1 MIVKANANPLAFFF
15 PNTNRMKKLLTL
27 LSALF
32 IAISVAN
39 AQSLVK
45 GTVKDEA
52 TGETIVG
59 ASVTYAPGKGT
70 VTDIDG
76 NFSMEVPNG
85 TYNLVIQ
92 ISAYQTY
99 NQQITVSG
107 TSISLDIKIKPNLIK
122 EVEIV
127 ADIAISRQTPVAF
140 SNIPAEKI
148 KEQLG
153 GNDLPMILNSTPGV
167 YATNRGGSDG
177 DARVSIR
184 GFNQRNVAVMID
196 GIPMNDM
203 ENGQVFWSNW
213 FGLDNITRTM
223 QVQRGLGAS
232 KLSIPAV
239 GGTINIITSGFDA
252 KRALIFKQ
260 EYGNGFNL
268 RSTLSYTSG
277 ELKNGWAVTA
287 AVSARRNDGVIDAT
301 WSRAIFYYL
310 KIEKRLGKHVLALN
324 GFGAPQANAQ
334 RSFRQSIATYSHSLA
349 RDLGWTDAQ
358 LANPAFRE
366 RGRLFNQNWG
376 FVPDSISGVDG
387 VRGRERVLSERVN
400 FFHKPV
406 LSLRHS
412 WQPNDKFFL
421 SNIFYASYGN
431 GGGTGL
437 NSSSS
442 VPINPNT
449 GTYNFIQTINNQK
462 DNPFLQYP
470 YQGDTLQISNAYVR
484 ASMNNHSWY
493 GLLSTFNYRPKDGWQ
508 ISGGIDLRTYKS
520 EKYRTVYNFLG
531 GNMILDNTDQNSLTQ
546 RVITS
551 KDEKIQYNFGGI
563 VNWLGAFGLAEY
575 KGGNWSAFFN
585 ASSAVN
591 TYQRIDYFAKKDD
604 NGNFQK
610 SEVKVFPGF
619 TIKTGANYNVTER
632 SNLYVNAGV
641 FSRAPRFS
649 NVFIRTTGV
658 GNDMPNVLPKNEFVR
673 AGELGYNYVSPKFS
687 FNINTYYTVWQN
699 RPLDFAANITV
710 NGEDYTYNVNGMN
723 ARHMGFEFDG
733 AYKIL
738 RNLTVEGMVSLG
750 DWIWTSNDTANVTDD
765 FGNIVT
771 RVPFDARGVKVGD
784 AAQIT
789 AALSIRYEPIKQ
801 LYIKL
806 QGNYF
811 SKNYSD
817 FDPTLLRDNNAGRQS
832 WRMPDYYM
840 LDVYLGYGFKL
851 KFDVRGIVNNVTNL
865 LFISDASNNAIQTF
879 GQNFDAASAQV
890 FVGLPRRFLASLTI
904 TY

>member
-1 MIVKANANPLAFFF
+1 
-15 PNTNRMKKLLTL
+15 MKKLVGLAFMLFALATQAQYTITGVVKDAQNDETVVGVPVTIGTGKGALTDL
-27 LSALF
+27 DGQF
-32 IAISVAN
+32 TITNVAN
-39 AQSLVK
+39 GNYTINVQSAGYPELNTPV
-45 GTVKDEA
+45 TVQGKDVYVELKLKA
-52 TGETIVG
+52 NET
-59 ASVTYAPGKGT
+59 
-70 VTDIDG
+70 
-76 NFSMEVPNG
+76 
-85 TYNLVIQ
+85 
-92 ISAYQTY
+92 
-99 NQQITVSG
+99 
-107 TSISLDIKIKPNLIK
+107 K

-127 ADIAISRQTPVAF
+127 ADIAIARETPVAF
-140 SNIPAEKI
+140 SNVSAEKI

-177 DARVSIR
+177 DARISIR

-260 EYGNGFNL
+260 EYGNGLNL

-277 ELKNGWAVTA
+277 ALKGDWAITA
-287 AVSARRNDGVIDAT
+287 AVSGRRNDGLIDAT

-310 KIEKRLGKHVLALN
+310 KIEKRLGKHMLALN

-334 RSFRQSIATYSHSLA
+334 RSFRQSIATYSHALA
-349 RDLGWTDAQ
+349 RDLGWNDTQ
-358 LANPAFRE
+358 LANPAFLE
-366 RGRLFNQNWG
+366 RGRLYNQNWG
-376 FVPDSISGVDG
+376 TIPDSAGTIDG
-387 VRGRERVLSERVN
+387 VRGGAGVLSERVN

-406 LSLRHS
+406 ISLRHS
-412 WQPNDKFFL
+412 WQANDKFFL
-421 SNIFYASYGN
+421 SNIAYASYGN

-437 NSSSS
+437 NSSTA
-442 VPINPNT
+442 VPLNAQT
-449 GTYNFIQTINNQK
+449 GNYNFLQTINNQAT
-462 DNPFLQYP
+462 NPFLQYP
-470 YQGDTLQISNAYVR
+470 YQGDTLQLANAYIR
-484 ASMNNHSWY
+484 ASINNHSWY

-508 ISGGIDLRTYKS
+508 ISGGLDLRTYRS
-520 EKYRTVYNFLG
+520 EKYRRVYNFLG
-531 GNMILDNTDQNSLTQ
+531 ADMILDNTDQNALAQ

-551 KDEKIQYNFGGI
+551 KDDKIQYNFGGI

-591 TYQRIDYFAKKDD
+591 TYQRVDYFAKKTD
-604 NGNFQK
+604 NGDFQR
-610 SEVKVFPGF
+610 SEVVVLPGY

-649 NVFIRTTGV
+649 NIFIRTTGV
-658 GNDMPNVLPKNEFVR
+658 GNDMPNVLPKNEFVQ
-673 AGELGYNYVSPKFS
+673 AAELGYNYTSRNLS
-687 FNINTYYTVWQN
+687 FNINSYYTVWQN
-699 RPLDFAANITV
+699 RPLDFAANINV

-723 ARHMGFEFDG
+723 ARHMGVEFDG
-733 AYKIL
+733 AWKLGKRITL
-738 RNLTVEGMVSLG
+738 EGMVSVG
-750 DWIWTSNDTANVTDD
+750 DWIWQSQDTANVVDD

-789 AALSIRYEPIKQ
+789 AAASIRYEPIKQ

-817 FDPTLLRDNNAGRQS
+817 FDPTLLRNENAGRQS

-840 LDVYLGYGFKL
+840 VDVFVGYGFKVNKV
-851 KFDVRGIVNNVTNL
+851 KFDLRVIVNNATNL
-865 LFISDASNNAIQTF
+865 LFISDASNNAISTF
-879 GQNFDAASAQV
+879 GQNFDATSAQV
-890 FVGLPRRFLASLTI
+890 FVGMPRRLLTSLTI